1 MNGQQTRQDAVR
13 ATRGQLR
20 FIGIDPVTASAFDI
34 ESAANEVRP
43 EFCQNVSD
51 NQWKLF
57 IREFKKWQRG
67 IRNV

>member
-1 MNGQQTRQDAVR
+1 MNAQQKRQDAIS

-20 FIGIDPVTASAFDI
+20 FSGVNPISANEFDI

-43 EFCQNVSD
+43 EFCKTVSD

-67 IRNV
+67 QS